1 MNSISAPASQARCG
15 QTTRASRIGLLSQLA
30 RYEALK
36 ALRTGQPRWRR
47 SHMDGPLAHR
57 KRRLLDRFRTGRM
70 RVTGTRQIL
79 GRTTKLH
86 QYGGFVNHFAG
97 LAADDMHAK
106 HPIRFRI
113 RENLDEAAVL

>member
-15 QTTRASRIGLLSQLA
+15 QTPRATRIGLMSQLA

-57 KRRLLDRFRTGRM
+57 KRLLLVGFRTCRM

-79 GRTTKLH
+79 GRTTILLH
-86 QYGGFVNHFAG
+86 IGGFVNHFAG
-97 LAADDMHAK
+97 LAAVD
-106 HPIRFRI
+106 
-113 RENLDEAAVL
+113 